1 MAAKRKWINRFS
13 FDINTNIL
21 QIELEKEGIV
31 YRVYTTYIDKFVD
44 KSFLDD
50 IQNNYWVI
58 NSNGYPYC
66 DKLKCCLHHFV
77 MKKWYGEEVFNS
89 FLKEKYVVDH
99 IDNNRCN
106 AKIDNLEFVTKD
118 MNTAKGQ
125 MLDKDIPAMR
135 GHIALSIYK
144 NFSTGEYQITIGVN
158 DFNKKIQLTTL
169 KGEYIYAYVNTIY
182 LTYDSD
188 ITYDL
193 VILDATKILKD
204 YQNNFRI
211 NLRATSASREKGSLR
226 RQAIPYINETLKEGE
241 VRKTV
246 TFHKVAPKFE

>member
-31 YRVYTTYIDKFVD
+31 HRVYTTYIDKFVD
-44 KSFLDD
+44 KFFLHD

-66 DKLKCCLHHFV
+66 DKLKCSLHHFV
-77 MKKWYGEEVFNS
+77 MKKWYGKEVFDN
-89 FLKEKYVVDH
+89 FLKENYVVDH
-99 IDNNRCN
+99 MDNNRYN
-106 AKIDNLEFVTKD
+106 ARIDNLEFVTRD

-125 MLDKDIPAMR
+125 MLDKDIFDMR
-135 GHIALSIYK
+135 RHIALGIYK
-144 NFSTGEYQITIGVN
+144 NFFTGEYQITIGVN

-169 KGEYIYAYVNTIY
+169 KGEYMYVYVNTIY
-182 LTYDSD
+182 LTYNPD
-188 ITYDL
+188 ISYDL

-211 NLRATSASREKGSLR
+211 NLRATSASKESGELR
-226 RQAIPYINETLKEGE
+226 KQEIPYNNKPLRVGE
-241 VRKTV
+241 VKKVVR
-246 TFHKVAPKFE
+246 FHKVASKFK